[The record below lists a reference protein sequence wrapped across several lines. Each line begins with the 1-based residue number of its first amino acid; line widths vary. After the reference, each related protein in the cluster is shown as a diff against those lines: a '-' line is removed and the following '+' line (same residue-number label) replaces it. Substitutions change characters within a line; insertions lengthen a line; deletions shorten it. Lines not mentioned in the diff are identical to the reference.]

1 VEVETAMMETTLWT
15 AGNIVSAGEKIYES
29 NIRQVVE
36 TPDNIGKMLTLDVE
50 TGEYRIHDRG
60 MEIALELKQQR
71 PMAKLY
77 TLKIG
82 YEVGASFGGLGEWK
96 QK

>member
-1 VEVETAMMETTLWT
+1 MIETTLWT
-15 AGNIVSAGEKIYES
+15 AEKVVSTGENIYEN
-29 NIRQVVE
+29 NIRQV
-36 TPDNIGKMLTLDVE
+36 VE
-50 TGEYRIHDRG
+50 TGEYRIHDKG
-60 MEIALELKQQR
+60 MENALELKQQR

-82 YEVGASFGGLGEWK
+82 YEVGASFGGLSERQ

>member
-1 VEVETAMMETTLWT
+1 MIEKTLWT
-15 AGNIVSAGEKIYES
+15 AEKVISVGEKIYED
-29 NIRQVVE
+29 NTKQAVE
-36 TPDNIGKMLTLDVE
+36 TADNIGKMLTLDVE

-60 MEIALELKQQR
+60 MKNALELRQQR

-82 YEVGASFGGLGEWK
+82 YEVGASFGGQGEK
-96 QK
+96 I

>member
-1 VEVETAMMETTLWT
+1 MVAMIETTLWT
-15 AGNIVSAGEKIYES
+15 AEKVISTGEKIYEN

-36 TPDNIGKMLTLDVE
+36 TADNIGKMLTLDVE
-50 TGEYRIHDRG
+50 TGEYRIHDQG
-60 MEIALELKQQR
+60 MKNALELKQQR

-82 YEVGASFGGLGEWK
+82 YEVGASFGGHGIVSIERV
-96 QK
+96 

>member
-1 VEVETAMMETTLWT
+1 MIETTLWT
-15 AGNIVSAGEKIYES
+15 AEKVISTGEKIYEN

-36 TPDNIGKMLTLDVE
+36 TADNIGKMLTLDVE

-60 MEIALELKQQR
+60 MENALELKQQR
-71 PMAKLY
+71 PMVKLY

-82 YEVGASFGGLGEWK
+82 YEVGAAFGGLSEQK